1 MPQLDNG
8 IVKCKIKS
16 FYLVATS
23 IFLPF
28 HLGLEWPFISLL
40 LTFIQSQL
48 IHSYTFLSKY
58 FLKSFHI
65 SIPFTERWGKRGI
78 LAKNTKMLLLSSKVF
93 VLLAACIKKEEGV
106 WQEEKMKGYKPISVL
121 PKIFSYHFW
130 SFDPSILQ
138 CKHA

>member
-28 HLGLEWPFISLL
+28 HLGLCFWLSFKVSWFIV
-40 LTFIQSQL
+40 THFYPNI
-48 IHSYTFLSKY
+48 FW
-58 FLKSFHI
+58 KSFHI

-121 PKIFSYHFW
+121 PKILSYHFW

-138 CKHA
+138 CKHS